1 MEKPTTGLRKRQQI
15 SRANRMMFLWIAGV
29 SVVVGISIVLM
40 IFLAQK
46 IWFGEKVL
54 NEKGNTAHILEENLK
69 AVTSLKE
76 NINIRNTDQ
85 NLAATKLNSSD
96 PPLQSVL
103 DALPAD
109 ANSTALASS
118 LQTKLLNGVSGVV
131 VETISVDPVS
141 DETSGQGTSAAPNV
155 SGPGEINFSF
165 SVSTSA
171 NNYAALK
178 QVLERLE
185 RSIRPFNVT
194 TLTVEG
200 QGERVLMTVAGVSYY
215 NPAKTVQL
223 TEKAVKP

>member
-15 SRANRMMFLWIAGV
+15 TRANRMMFLWIAGV

-54 NEKGNTAHILEENLK
+54 YEKGKTAQILDDNLK
-69 AVTSLKE
+69 AVASLKE

-85 NLAATKLNSSD
+85 NLAATKLNSSN

-141 DETSGQGTSAAPNV
+141 GETAQDDASAASNA

-165 SVSTSA
+165 SVSTGT

-200 QGERVLMTVAGVSYY
+200 QGDKVLMTVSGVSYY